1 MDETRFLSIE
11 LGTLLVVA
19 FRRETACVLAGHNN
33 INVNHLVLGS
43 WWYARAASTIFTVL
57 RFARS
62 CLASS
67 YRWAPG
73 RDLRYSAAA
82 SKIHQGHFSDTV
94 TEQPRIGKVP
104 PRKRRLSR
112 VSTSNTHQSTINH
125 MLAPILGTANKAAQ
139 QVIQLKSRENDLSR
153 RHTPISVQAKLH
165 LAVVGLVWRDWF
177 CGWLQSS

>member
-82 SKIHQGHFSDTV
+82 SKIHQGHFSDIPNNHTSAKSHLV
-94 TEQPRIGKVP
+94 RGVFREFQLLTLTNPQSITCSPQLSVPAAKRLNRSFSQIENMSCRIGT
-104 PRKRRLSR
+104 RRSLCKRSC
-112 VSTSNTHQSTINH
+112 TSQ
-125 MLAPILGTANKAAQ
+125 
-139 QVIQLKSRENDLSR
+139 
-153 RHTPISVQAKLH
+153 
-165 LAVVGLVWRDWF
+165 
-177 CGWLQSS
+177 

>member
-1 MDETRFLSIE
+1 MPRAIDMDETRFLSIE

-82 SKIHQGHFSDTV
+82 LLVH
-94 TEQPRIGKVP
+94 
-104 PRKRRLSR
+104 
-112 VSTSNTHQSTINH
+112 
-125 MLAPILGTANKAAQ
+125 
-139 QVIQLKSRENDLSR
+139 
-153 RHTPISVQAKLH
+153 SVQPLFRHIQQPLH
-165 LAVVGLVWRDWF
+165 FKSGASRMFQLPTKPITCLRQLSVPLTKRLNRSF
-177 CGWLQSS
+177 LQRIEKK

>member
-33 INVNHLVLGS
+33 VNHLVLGS
-43 WWYARAASTIFTVL
+43 WWYARAASTIIFTVL

-82 SKIHQGHFSDTV
+82 SEIHEGHFSNNH
-94 TEQPRIGKVP
+94 IGKVP

-112 VSTSNTHQSTINH
+112 VSTSNTHQSTIHH

-139 QVIQLKSRENDLSR
+139 QVIQLKSRENDLSH

>member
-1 MDETRFLSIE
+1 M
-11 LGTLLVVA
+11 VA
-19 FRRETACVLAGHNN
+19 FRRETGCVLAGHNN
-33 INVNHLVLGS
+33 ANHLVLVS
-43 WWYARAASTIFTVL
+43 LWYARAASTIFTLL

-82 SKIHQGHFSDTV
+82 SENPPSSLLRQP
-94 TEQPRIGKVP
+94 EQPHIGKVP

-112 VSTSNTHQSTINH
+112 VSTSNTHQSTIHH
-125 MLAPILGTANKAAQ
+125 MLAPILGTANKAAPL
-139 QVIQLKSRENDLSR
+139 VIQLKSRENDLSH

-165 LAVVGLVWRDWF
+165 LAVVGLVWRD
-177 CGWLQSS
+177 